1 MRAETCI
8 HVTPCI
14 HLSDD
19 ADGNPWA
26 VVYGLHI
33 PSDIMDR
40 LVAAWLLKTIVPP
53 YTARRGYED
62 PEDWTLS

>member
-19 ADGNPWA
+19 ANGNPWA
-26 VVYGLHI
+26 IVYGFPI
-33 PSDIMDR
+33 DAGIMDQ
-40 LVAAWLLKTIVPP
+40 LVAAWLAETIVPP

-62 PEDWTLS
+62 SDDWTLS